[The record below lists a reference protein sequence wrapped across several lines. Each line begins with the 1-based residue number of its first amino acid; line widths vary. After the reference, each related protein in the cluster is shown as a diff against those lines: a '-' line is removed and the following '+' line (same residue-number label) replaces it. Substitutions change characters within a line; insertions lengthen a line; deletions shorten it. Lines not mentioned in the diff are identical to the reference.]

1 MNLENRIERLEMA
14 LQCSREKPV
23 ILFLLQETDAGYA
36 AQQAEI
42 ERMKAEGRSLILL
55 SDDDGA
61 WAFDGARQVFPVE
74 ELS

>member
-1 MNLENRIERLEMA
+1 
-14 LQCSREKPV
+14 
-23 ILFLLQETDAGYA
+23 
-36 AQQAEI
+36 
-42 ERMKAEGRSLILL
+42 MKAEGSSLILL

>member
-1 MNLENRIERLEMA
+1 MNLEDRIARLEMA

-42 ERMKAEGRSLILL
+42 NE
-55 SDDDGA
+55 
-61 WAFDGARQVFPVE
+61 
-74 ELS
+74 